1 MVMYASRQADQK
13 ERLQAARKSPSKPD
27 VALVKDDVYAILGT
41 TETMGFVER
50 VGNVFVALSGSDINH
65 AVEVGQSL
73 SWDQA
78 VHIVHYRYLGR

>member
-1 MVMYASRQADQK
+1 MVMYAPTPAEQ
-13 ERLQAARKSPSKPD
+13 ESPTKRGRRSSGKPD
-27 VALVKDDVYAILGT
+27 VALVKDDVYAILGS

-50 VGNVFVALSGSDINH
+50 VGNVFVALSGSDLNH